1 MTAVLDKPAAV
12 VNAEQGADGTVVPE
26 ANKLLAKDL
35 HTALS
40 DALLFT
46 SAPSARLPFL
56 EVIRLEF
63 GGGQLVASAT
73 DRFVLGV
80 SRVAYTGA
88 AFDMMLAS
96 ADAKTLIKF
105 AKTAK
110 RDESAREVA
119 IEATDVD
126 KLSQAHALTFRFS
139 TGESMT
145 VRGQD
150 YTPIKWRQ
158 LVPADS
164 ARMGGIVGMGYT
176 PALLAKFSKVRP
188 DEAGAGAR
196 MVVYPSVTSDGRPGP
211 TAIRI
216 GENFIGLL
224 MPVRPPSGED
234 WTYERPGWIDQ
245 APSVAVSGPEGG
257 R

>member
-1 MTAVLDKPAAV
+1 MQDARR
-12 VNAEQGADGTVVPE
+12 
-26 ANKLLAKDL
+26 
-35 HTALS
+35 LS
-40 DALLFT
+40 DAVLFT
-46 SAPSARLPFL
+46 SPASARLPFL

-80 SRVAYTGA
+80 SRVEYTGA
-88 AFDMMLAS
+88 AFDMMLS
-96 ADAKTLIKF
+96 SSDAKTLIRF

-110 RDESAREVA
+110 RDEAVREVT
-119 IEATDVD
+119 IEVAGVD
-126 KLSQAHALTFRFS
+126 ALPQATFRFS

-150 YTPIKWRQ
+150 YTPVKWRQ
-158 LVPADS
+158 LMPADS

-176 PALLAKFSKVRP
+176 PALLAKFTKVRV
-188 DEAGAGAR
+188 DEAGAGAK
-196 MVVYPSVTSDGRPGP
+196 MVVCPSVTSDGRPGP

-216 GENFIGLL
+216 GENFVGLL
-224 MPVRPPSGED
+224 MPVRPLSGED
-234 WTYERPGWIDQ
+234 WTYEPARVDRSGAQRGRQRPGRR
-245 APSVAVSGPEGG
+245 SL